1 MNFKPQKRVELIV
14 SEVCKD
20 TKKNSFGR
28 FFLLSAAGKQSQTS
42 CYMMVTAF
50 I

>member
-1 MNFKPQKRVELIV
+1 MNFKPQKRVRFMV
-14 SEVCKD
+14 SETCKD
-20 TKKNSFGR
+20 TKKIHSDV
-28 FFLLSAAGKQSQTS
+28 FFLLPAAGKQSQTS

>member
-1 MNFKPQKRVELIV
+1 MNFKPQKQVGFMV
-14 SEVCKD
+14 SEAYKD

-28 FFLLSAAGKQSQTS
+28 FFLLSAEGKQSQTS